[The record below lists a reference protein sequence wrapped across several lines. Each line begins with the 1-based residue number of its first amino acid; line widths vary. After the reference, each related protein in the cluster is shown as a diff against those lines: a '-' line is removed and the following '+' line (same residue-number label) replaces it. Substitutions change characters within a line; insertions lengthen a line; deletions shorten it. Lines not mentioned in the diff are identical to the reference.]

1 MRYDRREDLRDGTL
15 RLRSGQAPA
24 VPYGTNEVF
33 LPVGATPRGC
43 P

>member
-1 MRYDRREDLRDGTL
+1 MGYDRREDLRDGT
-15 RLRSGQAPA
+15 GA